1 VTAAAAEPAAA
12 RGETALLEVEA
23 LSIRFGGVVALEDVS
38 FAVSPGQIVALIGPN
53 GAGKTTLFNCL
64 SRLYRPQ
71 GGAVRFAG
79 HDLLALPAH
88 RIARLGIGRT
98 FQNLALFEG
107 VSVLDNVLI
116 GAHCRSR
123 ADYLSDALRLGWVRR
138 EEAALRAEAM
148 EVLDYLELADL
159 AGEPV
164 ESLPFGTRKRVELAR
179 ALAARPR
186 LLLMD
191 EPAGGLNHEEVQRL
205 GALIKDIRA
214 ARDLTILLVEHH
226 MGLVMPISDWVVA
239 LDFGRKIAEGTPAA
253 VQRDPAVITAYLG
266 TGG

>member
-1 VTAAAAEPAAA
+1 MPAA
-12 RGETALLEVEA
+12 RGRTQDGPLLEVER
-23 LSIRFGGVVALEDVS
+23 LSIRFGGIVALDQVS
-38 FAVSPGQIVALIGPN
+38 FAVHPGQIVALIGPN

-64 SRLYRPQ
+64 SRLYHPDSGQ
-71 GGAVRFAG
+71 VRFAG
-79 HDLLALPAH
+79 TDLLARPAH

-116 GAHCRSR
+116 GAHCRCR
-123 ADYLSDALRLGWVRR
+123 ADFLSDALRLPWVRR
-138 EEAALRAEAM
+138 EEAALRAQAM
-148 EVLDYLELADL
+148 EILDFLDLGPLAS
-159 AGEPV
+159 EPV
-164 ESLPFGTRKRVELAR
+164 ESLAFGTRKRVELAR
-179 ALAARPR
+179 ALAGRPR

-205 GALIKDIRA
+205 GALIKDIRD
-214 ARDLTILLVEHH
+214 ARALTILLVEHH

-239 LDFGRKIAEGTPAA
+239 LDFGRKIAEGTPAQ
-253 VQRDPAVITAYLG
+253 VQRDEAVITAYLG